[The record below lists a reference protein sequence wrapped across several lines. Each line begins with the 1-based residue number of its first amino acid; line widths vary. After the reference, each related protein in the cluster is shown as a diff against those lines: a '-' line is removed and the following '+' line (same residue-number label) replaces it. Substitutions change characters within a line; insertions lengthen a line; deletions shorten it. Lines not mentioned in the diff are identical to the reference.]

1 MESRDTQT
9 VAPPRLEISGLS
21 AGYGSKQVVFDVDL
35 AVRPGEIT
43 VLLGHNGAG
52 KTTMISAAFGLIPTT
67 TGTVN
72 VDGRVVS
79 KLSTAERVRAGM
91 GFVPADRFV
100 FPDLTVEEN
109 LTLGGFCERD
119 SAARRQRRDWVLG
132 RWPILAERR
141 TQLAGT
147 MSGGQRRMLSLGI
160 ALMASPSLLL
170 LDEPSLGLAPN
181 IVDQL
186 FGDLRA
192 LARDD
197 NLAVLLVEQ
206 SVAKALNAADD
217 AYVMRSGRIIA
228 HEPASELAA
237 RESLWEL
244 F

>member
-1 MESRDTQT
+1 MESPEATAIT
-9 VAPPRLEISGLS
+9 PPRLEISGLS
-21 AGYGSKQVVFDVDL
+21 AGYGSKQIVFDLDL
-35 AVRPGEIT
+35 VVRPGEIT

-52 KTTMISAAFGLIPTT
+52 KTTMISAAFGLIPAASGTISFDGKPVSRLT
-67 TGTVN
+67 TG
-72 VDGRVVS
+72 D
-79 KLSTAERVRAGM
+79 RVRAGM

-109 LTLGGFCERD
+109 LTLGGFTERD
-119 SAARRQRRDWVLG
+119 SAVRRERRDWVLG

-141 TQLAGT
+141 SQLAGT

-160 ALMASPSLLL
+160 ALMSSPTLLL

-186 FGDLRA
+186 FDDLRV
-192 LARDD
+192 LARED

-228 HEPASELAA
+228 HEPAAQLAS

>member
-1 MESRDTQT
+1 MSHEATAA
-9 VAPPRLEISGLS
+9 VPPRLEIAGLC
-21 AGYGSKQVVFDVDL
+21 AGYGSKQVVLDVDI

-52 KTTMISAAFGLIPTT
+52 KTTMISAAFGLIPASA
-67 TGTVN
+67 GTVA
-72 VDGRVVS
+72 VDGRPVT
-79 KLSTAERVRAGM
+79 KLATAERVRSGM

-109 LTLGGFCERD
+109 LTLGGFTERD
-119 SAARRQRRDWVLG
+119 ASVRRERRDWVLG

-141 TQLAGT
+141 SQLAGT

-160 ALMASPSLLL
+160 ALMASPTLLL

-181 IVDQL
+181 VVDQL
-186 FGDLRA
+186 FEDLKS
-192 LARDD
+192 LAREDD
-197 NLAVLLVEQ
+197 LAVLLVEQ
-206 SVAKALNAADD
+206 SVAKALSVADD
-217 AYVMRSGRIIA
+217 AYVMRSGRIIS
-228 HEPASELAA
+228 HERASDLAA